1 MLGVL
6 IWGVLIFIIAASL
19 VPCDMLSF
27 IVVCAILAGLV
38 LPAGGHRRRRQ

>member
-6 IWGVLIFIIAASL
+6 IWGILIFIVAASL
-19 VPCDMLSF
+19 VPADMLTF